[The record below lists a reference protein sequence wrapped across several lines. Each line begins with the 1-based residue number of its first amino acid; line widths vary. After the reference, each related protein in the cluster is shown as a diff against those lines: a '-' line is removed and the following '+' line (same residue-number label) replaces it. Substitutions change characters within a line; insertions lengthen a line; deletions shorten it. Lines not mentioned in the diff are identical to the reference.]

1 MPERHAKMPDFF
13 SPSTHGFVRVACV
26 TPKVHIADPRAN
38 LAEHIGLASRC
49 DEAGADLV
57 VFPEL
62 SLTGYSL
69 DDLFLQDVLLDAA
82 KTALVRLVTA
92 SRNWRSVIIAG
103 VPLRIEG
110 AIYNCAAIIHKGYTL
125 GIVPKT
131 YLPNYREYYEKRW
144 FASGAGLP
152 PIAQAVLDADGVIQ
166 PEIITVSTD
175 YIFSATNFKDFTFA
189 VEICEDLWG
198 PQTPST
204 RLALNGANIIV
215 NLSASPVVI
224 GKSRARKRLCAAASE
239 RMMCAYAYSA
249 AGPGESTTDL
259 AWDGQS
265 LIYELGDLIAESERF
280 CSDTMTLADIDV
292 GRITADRVRN
302 GTFNDARK
310 IVKSLDVPEL
320 GRWSPVG
327 EFDYTPHG
335 LSDFHRHVPRFPFVP
350 VDTDRLDEDCYE
362 AFNIQVHG
370 LMQRLESTGTK
381 NLVIGIS
388 GGLDSTHAVIVAC
401 KAFDRLGIPRKQI
414 HGYTMPGFGT
424 TTGSRNDALRLMKA
438 LGISSEVLDIR
449 PAARRMLLDIGHPFS
464 RGEKVYDIN
473 FENVQAGLRTDFLFR
488 LAGEKRGFVVG
499 TGDLSELALGW
510 STYGVGDHMSHYN
523 VNCGAPKTLIQHLI
537 RWAARKEF
545 DAKTARILHSVLDR
559 EISPELVPVED
570 GKLQRTEDKVG
581 PYELQDFSL
590 FYITRYGLKPSKVAF
605 LAWRAWRDATQSDW
619 PADFPLAK
627 RRAYDL
633 AEIKKWLDVFVTRFF
648 SQSQFKRSA
657 VPNGPKLISGGAL
670 SPRGDWRMPSDAKA
684 TIWLEELRAN
694 VPD

>member
-1 MPERHAKMPDFF
+1 MPDFF

-26 TPKVHIADPRAN
+26 TPKVHIADPQAN
-38 LAEHIGLASRC
+38 LAEHIALAKRC
-49 DEAGADLV
+49 DAAGADLV
-57 VFPEL
+57 VYPEL
-62 SLTGYSL
+62 SLSAYSL
-69 DDLFLQDVLLDAA
+69 DDLFLQETVIDAA
-82 KTALVRLVTA
+82 
-92 SRNWRSVIIAG
+92 RSAFEDLIAATKGLRPILLAG
-103 VPLRIEG
+103 VPLRIG
-110 AIYNCAAIIHKGYTL
+110 DDLYNCAAVIHDGHCL
-125 GIVPKT
+125 GLVPKT
-131 YLPNYREYYEKRW
+131 FLPNYREFYEKRW
-144 FASGAGLP
+144 FATGFDLAASSLEVKGESVP
-152 PIAQAVLDADGVIQ
+152 VGVHL
-166 PEIITVSTD
+166 
-175 YIFSATNFKDFTFA
+175 IFRAANAPAFTFA
-189 VEICEDLWG
+189 VEICEDMWS
-198 PQTPST
+198 PVTPST
-204 RLALNGANIIV
+204 RLALSGANLIA
-215 NLSASPVVI
+215 NLSASPVTV
-224 GKSRARKRLCAAASE
+224 GKSRTRKRLCAATSE
-239 RMMCAYAYSA
+239 RLFCAYAFSA
-249 AGPGESTTDL
+249 SGPGESTTDL

-265 LIYELGDLIAESERF
+265 LVYELGDLLAEGERF
-280 CSDTMTLADIDV
+280 SSDTITLADVDV
-292 GRITADRVRN
+292 DRIAAERVRT
-302 GTFNDARK
+302 GTFKDSRRGQDIAPQ
-310 IVKSLDVPEL
+310 IIT
-320 GRWSPVG
+320 
-327 EFDYTPHG
+327 FDHTPHG
-335 LSDFHRHVPRFPFVP
+335 LSDFQRHVPRFPFVP
-350 VDTDRLDEDCYE
+350 VEPERLDEDCYE

-370 LMQRLESTGTK
+370 LMQRLESSHTQ
-381 NLVIGIS
+381 NVVIGIS

-464 RGEKVYDIN
+464 RGEKVYDVN

-510 STYGVGDHMSHYN
+510 CTYGVGDHMSHYN

-545 DAKTARILHSVLDR
+545 DAKTGRILQSVLDR

-570 GKLQRTEDKVG
+570 GKLQKTEDKVG

-605 LAWRAWRDATQSDW
+605 LAYSAWKNAAAGDW
-619 PADFPLAK
+619 PADFPERK

-633 AEIKKWLDVFVTRFF
+633 PEIKKWLEVFVTRFF
-648 SQSQFKRSA
+648 SMSQYKRSA